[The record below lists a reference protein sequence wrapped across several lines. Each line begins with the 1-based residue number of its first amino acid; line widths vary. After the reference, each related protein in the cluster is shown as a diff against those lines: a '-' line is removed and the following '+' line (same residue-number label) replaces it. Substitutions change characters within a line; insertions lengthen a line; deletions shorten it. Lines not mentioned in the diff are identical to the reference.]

1 MADTQNLNAQSG
13 GHRVYPSTVATSVSF
28 NGNKTVDTMLKGA
41 IYTASGTPTADKQN
55 IDATTLNG
63 HNSTYYATKDD
74 IALLTTMIDALSKRL
89 DELSK

>member
-1 MADTQNLNAQSG
+1 MADTQNLVVESG

-41 IYTASGTPTADKQN
+41 IYTATGTPTADKQN

-63 HNSTYYATKDD
+63 HNSDYYATKDD
-74 IALLTTMIDALSKRL
+74 LSVLTTLIDTLSKRL
-89 DELSK
+89 DEMSK